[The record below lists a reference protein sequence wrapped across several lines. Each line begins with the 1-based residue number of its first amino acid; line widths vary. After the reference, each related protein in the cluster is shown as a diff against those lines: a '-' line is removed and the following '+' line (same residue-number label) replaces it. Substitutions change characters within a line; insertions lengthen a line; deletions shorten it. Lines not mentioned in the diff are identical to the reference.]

1 MSEWG
6 EMEAEQLVDDFVHN
20 DSSDNFL
27 MLKDAVV
34 ESFCQA
40 YKQGTATRPDEKDA

>member
-40 YKQGTATRPDEKDA
+40 YKQGTAIRPDEKDA